1 MIPPASD
8 SSTLSVSSCRMRRP
22 RPAPIAARI
31 AISRRRPV
39 ARTSSRLATL
49 AQAMSSTK
57 LTAPSR
63 IHSVDCTSRTIS
75 FCSSSTLKP

>member
-1 MIPPASD
+1 M
-8 SSTLSVSSCRMRRP
+8 MRP

-39 ARTSSRLATL
+39 ARTSSRLATF
-49 AQAMSSTK
+49 AHAMSSTK

-63 IHSVDCTSRTIS
+63 TSSVGRT
-75 FCSSSTLKP
+75 LRDEGVLEARRR